1 MKSIYSIVGL
11 TVVAIEIDHR
21 IFPSSSNYMASL
33 LGLTRSLPKPFPSI
47 SLPHQASTSWVTS
60 NNPTLRALGYG
71 APKRFVTSVGKSQG
85 RLVILGTG
93 WAGFKVLK
101 KVNKKKYDVHVVSPR
116 NYFVFTPLLA
126 STSVGTLESRC
137 ILEPVKQH
145 AREANF
151 YEAWCDSIDLKKQQI
166 LCTSN
171 LGDKNEK
178 FILDYDTLIVS
189 VGAYSNTFNV
199 PGVQENAFFLKDIN
213 DARAI
218 RHRVIERFEQASQP
232 GTSEKDQLSLL
243 HFAVV
248 GGGPTGIEFSGELH
262 DFISDDLSKLYP
274 NLIDKVQ
281 MTIYDVAPNIL
292 SNFDSS
298 LEQYVTKRFMRR
310 GIKIRT
316 GAIIEEVCSH
326 SIKIKGG
333 GEEPT
338 GLVVWAT
345 GLTENPLVKAM
356 EGQVAKDSRKR
367 LLTDHHLRVLDPLTE
382 EPIENVY
389 ALGDCSTIKDYD
401 LPATAQVAKQ
411 KGDYL
416 VKALNKLAR
425 EGTANILDVTKPFDY
440 HHIASMAYVGGWKAI
455 VELGSDKKH
464 DMKYAGWMSWL
475 FWRSAYFTMSVSN
488 KNKVLIPMYWF
499 LTWIFGRDTSR
510 F

>member
-1 MKSIYSIVGL
+1 MI
-11 TVVAIEIDHR
+11 
-21 IFPSSSNYMASL
+21 SL
-33 LGLTRSLPKPFPSI
+33 LGKLRSDILFSLQAVHLHSLKTGLKKTHIASSTGLLPQFCRIISAGTKDNKSTRRNVGNLI
-47 SLPHQASTSWVTS
+47 
-60 NNPTLRALGYG
+60 PT
-71 APKRFVTSVGKSQG
+71 RFVTSVGKSQG
-85 RLVILGTG
+85 KIVILGSG

-101 KVNKKKYDVHVVSPR
+101 KINQKKYDVHVVSPR

-126 STSVGTLESRC
+126 STSVGTLEFRC
-137 ILEPVKQH
+137 IVEPVKQH
-145 AREANF
+145 AREATF
-151 YEAWCDSIDLKKQQI
+151 YEAWCDNLDLEKQQI

-178 FILDYDTLIVS
+178 FLLDYDILVIS

-199 PGVQENAFFLKDIN
+199 PGVKENALFLKDIN

-232 GTSEKDQLSLL
+232 GTSEKDQLALL
-243 HFAVV
+243 HFAVI

-262 DFISDDLSKLYP
+262 DFISDDISRLYP
-274 NLIDKVQ
+274 SLVDKVQ
-281 MTIYDVAPNIL
+281 MTVYDVAPKIL
-292 SNFDSS
+292 SSFDSS

-316 GAIIEEVCSH
+316 GAVIEEVRQH
-326 SIKIKGG
+326 SVMIKGQ

-345 GLTENPLVKAM
+345 GLTENPLISAM
-356 EGQVAKDSRKR
+356 EGQAAKDNRKR
-367 LLTDHHLRVLDPLTE
+367 LLTDRHLRVLNPFDKK
-382 EPIENVY
+382 PIDNVY
-389 ALGDCSTIKDYD
+389 ALGDCATIEDLE

-411 KGDYL
+411 KGEYL
-416 VKALNKLAR
+416 VKALNRVAK
-425 EGTANILDVTKPFDY
+425 EGTTDAWNKIKPFDY
-440 HHIASMAYVGGWKAI
+440 QHMGSMAYVGGWKAI
-455 VELGSDKKH
+455 VELGPDKKNEIKH
-464 DMKYAGWMSWL
+464 AGWLSWL

-499 LTWIFGRDTSR
+499 LTWIFGRDISR

>member
-1 MKSIYSIVGL
+1 
-11 TVVAIEIDHR
+11 
-21 IFPSSSNYMASL
+21 MASL
-33 LGLTRSLPKPFPSI
+33 TGLIRGMSKPLSNI
-47 SLPHQASTSWVTS
+47 TSHRQASTTWVAAGS
-60 NNPTLRALGYG
+60 QTLQMLGYG
-71 APKRFVTSVGKSQG
+71 APRRYVTSVGKSQG
-85 RLVILGTG
+85 RLVVLGSG
-93 WAGFKVLK
+93 WAGFQVLK
-101 KVNKKKYDVHVVSPR
+101 KINKKNYDVQVVSPR

-145 AREANF
+145 AREANV
-151 YEAWCDSIDLKKQQI
+151 YEAWCDSIDLKKKQI

-171 LGDKNEK
+171 LGDKTEK
-178 FILDYDTLIVS
+178 FVLDYDTLVIS

-213 DARAI
+213 DARGI

-232 GTSEKDQLSLL
+232 GISEKAQLALL

-262 DFISDDLSKLYP
+262 DFITDDLSKLYP

-281 MTIYDVAPNIL
+281 MTIYDVAPTIL

-316 GAIIEEVCSH
+316 GAIIEEVCPD
-326 SIKIKGG
+326 SIKIKGE
-333 GEEPT
+333 GEKHT

-345 GLTENPLVKAM
+345 GLTENPLIKAM
-356 EGQVAKDSRKR
+356 EGLVAKDGRKR
-367 LLTDHHLRVLDPLTE
+367 LITDRHFRILDPLTQD
-382 EPIENVY
+382 PIKNVY
-389 ALGDCSTIKDYD
+389 AIGDCATIKDYD

-411 KGDYL
+411 KGEYL
-416 VKALNKLAR
+416 VKALNKIAR
-425 EGTANILDVTKPFDY
+425 EGSPNIVEEIKPFDY
-440 HHIASMAYVGGWKAI
+440 RHFASMAYVGGWKAI
-455 VELGSDKKH
+455 VEVGSDKAH

>member
-1 MKSIYSIVGL
+1 MTYILFGSGLKRSIPKLPTCVSLSHPI
-11 TVVAIEIDHR
+11 
-21 IFPSSSNYMASL
+21 SSSW
-33 LGLTRSLPKPFPSI
+33 T
-47 SLPHQASTSWVTS
+47 TS
-60 NNPTLRALGYG
+60 NIRALQQVEYG
-71 APKRFVTSVGKSQG
+71 VPKRFVTSVGKSQG
-85 RLVILGTG
+85 RLVILGSG

-101 KVNKKKYDVHVVSPR
+101 KINQKKYDVHVVSPR

-126 STSVGTLESRC
+126 STSVGTLEFRC
-137 ILEPVKQH
+137 IVEPVKQH
-145 AREANF
+145 AKEAHF
-151 YEAWCDSIDLKKQQI
+151 YEAWCDNIDLKKKQI

-171 LGDKNEK
+171 LGDKDEK
-178 FILDYDTLIVS
+178 FLLDYDTLIVA

-199 PGVQENAFFLKDIN
+199 PGVQENALFLKDIN

-232 GTSEKDQLSLL
+232 GTSEKNQLALL

-262 DFISDDLSKLYP
+262 DFISDDISKLYP
-274 NLIDKVQ
+274 DLIDKVQ
-281 MTIYDVAPNIL
+281 MTIYDVAPKIL

-298 LEQYVTKRFMRR
+298 LEEYVTKRFMRR

-316 GAIIEEVCSH
+316 GAVIEEVRSH
-326 SIKIKGG
+326 SIMIKGE

-345 GLTENPLVKAM
+345 GLTENPLISAM
-356 EGQVAKDSRKR
+356 EGQAAKDSRKR
-367 LLTDHHLRVLDPLTE
+367 LITDRHLRVLDPSNKK
-382 EPIENVY
+382 PIENVY
-389 ALGDCSTIKDYD
+389 ALGDCATIEDFD

-411 KGDYL
+411 KGEYL
-416 VKALNKLAR
+416 VKALNKVAR
-425 EGTANILDVTKPFDY
+425 EGTPDALTKIKPFDY
-440 HHIASMAYVGGWKAI
+440 QHIGSMAYVGGWKAI
-455 VELGSDKKH
+455 IELGPDKKNELKH
-464 DMKYAGWMSWL
+464 AGWLSWL

-499 LTWIFGRDTSR
+499 LTWIFGRDISR